1 MSQSNKDKERRRQI
15 YAIAIVAIIALLG
28 INVWLMMSNKSKADV
43 IVHQEKQLD
52 LADSL
57 RSQLDEEYQL
67 AMQQLDAKAAE
78 NGEMQEIVDEQKEQL
93 RAMKKKIE
101 RNIANGAKTTSMLKE
116 AQAQIQ
122 TMILQKETYITKIE
136 QLTTEKADLT
146 EYTEVLKTEKSN
158 LEVAILEKEDEIE
171 EVVTEKAK
179 VEEEKAKLSEKV
191 SRGGVLSVRSLDVK
205 ALKIRNSGKEKE
217 TSRARYVEKFS
228 VCFDVIKN
236 ELTEAGRNKFLL
248 RIINPI
254 GETIAVEQRGSS
266 TFSNQDEGGTQT
278 RFTKSTTFDYS
289 NDAPN
294 ICIDWIQEEK
304 LANKGEYTFE
314 IYNRGYLAGK
324 TVLKLK

>member
-57 RSQLDEEYQL
+57 RSELDEQYQL

-78 NGEMQEIVDEQKEQL
+78 NSQMQEIVDEQKEQL

-101 RNIANGAKTTSMLKE
+101 RNIANGAKTTSLLKE

-122 TMILQKETYITKIE
+122 TMVAQKDTYIAKIE
-136 QLTTEKADLT
+136 QLTLEKADLT

-158 LEVAILEKEDEIE
+158 LEVAILEKEDKIE
-171 EVVTEKAK
+171 AVVTEKAQ
-179 VEEEKAKLSEKV
+179 VEKEKAKLSEKV
-191 SRGGVLSVRSLDVK
+191 SRGGVLNVRNLNVQ

-217 TSRARYVEKFS
+217 TSRAKYVEKFT

-236 ELTEAGRNKFLL
+236 ELTESGRNKFLL

-304 LANKGEYTFE
+304 LANEGDYTFE

>member
-1 MSQSNKDKERRRQI
+1 KERRRQI

-43 IVHQEKQLD
+43 IVQQEKQLD

-78 NGEMQEIVDEQKEQL
+78 NGQLQEIVDEQKEQL

-101 RNIANGAKTTSMLKE
+101 RNISKGATTTSMLKE
-116 AQAQIQ
+116 AQSQIQ
-122 TMILQKETYITKIE
+122 TLVTQKETYIAKIE
-136 QLTTEKADLT
+136 ELTAEKADLT

-158 LEVAILEKEDEIE
+158 LEVTILEKEDEIA
-171 EVVTEKAK
+171 EVVTQKAK
-179 VEEEKAKLSEKV
+179 VEEEKENLSKKV
-191 SRGGVLSVRSLDVK
+191 SRGGVLSVRNMNVQ
-205 ALKIRNSGKEKE
+205 ALKIRRSGKEKE
-217 TSRARYVEKFS
+217 TSRAKYVEKFNI
-228 VCFDVIKN
+228 CFDVIKN

-248 RIINPI
+248 RIINPV
-254 GETIAVEQRGSS
+254 GETIAVEQRGSG
-266 TFSNQDEGGTQT
+266 TFSNQEESGTST
-278 RFTKSTTFDYS
+278 RFTKTATFDY
-289 NDAPN
+289 NNEAPN

-314 IYNRGYLAGK
+314 IYNRGYLAGSK
-324 TVLKLK
+324 VIKLK

>member
-57 RSQLDEEYQL
+57 RSELDEQYQL

-93 RAMKKKIE
+93 KAMKKKIE

-122 TMILQKETYITKIE
+122 TMVIQKETYLTKIE